1 MGSLSFK
8 LPQGDYFI
16 ICHYCFKF
24 MSLDSHASVCHM
36 SAWRE
41 EGVGLSGTGVTDD
54 WEPLFGCRE
63 LNPGTLKK

>member
-1 MGSLSFK
+1 
-8 LPQGDYFI
+8 
-16 ICHYCFKF
+16 
-24 MSLDSHASVCHM
+24 MSLDSHASVGHM

-41 EGVGLSGTGVTDD
+41 EGVGSSGTGVTDD